1 MIKLIF
7 FDLYYTL
14 IDISNVNKEKLDFE
28 SWKVLVDNGYKIKY
42 DDFIKLS
49 NNVYSKWRNYRE
61 ANNLDVNSRVWWQEV
76 LLRLKIP
83 AKVELLD
90 ELLCRRYSKYREMI
104 NLYDDVIETLKF
116 LKENNIML
124 GLITNSSDGGLVRGD
139 LKHLGIIDFFS
150 LMYVSS

>member
-83 AKVELLD
+83 AKIELLD

-124 GLITNSSDGGLVRGD
+124 GLITNSSDG
-139 LKHLGIIDFFS
+139 
-150 LMYVSS
+150 